1 MGNKADVMNLQ
12 ARSEGFA
19 EGTVLEA
26 RVDKGQGVVVT
37 GLVSKGTLQCGDCVL
52 AGPSWGRIRR
62 ILSDENKELKFAGP
76 STPVQVNV
84 QHLDMCLMKSLLFF
98 CYFAT

>member
-1 MGNKADVMNLQ
+1 MNLQ

-37 GLVSKGTLQCGDCVL
+37 ALVSKGTLQCGDCVL

-62 ILSDENKELKFAGP
+62 ILSDENKELNSAGP
-76 STPVQVNV
+76 SAPIQVNG
-84 QHLDMCLMKSLLFF
+84 
-98 CYFAT
+98 

>member
-1 MGNKADVMNLQ
+1 MNLK

-37 GLVSKGTLQCGDCVL
+37 GLVSKGTLKIGDCVL
-52 AGPSWGRIRR
+52 AGPSWGRIKR
-62 ILSDENKELKFAGP
+62 ILSDESKELKSAGP
-76 STPVQVNV
+76 STPVQV
-84 QHLDMCLMKSLLFF
+84 
-98 CYFAT
+98 